1 MSYPYYGMILGSLY
15 LLFVVIRR
23 LAGELPPP
31 DADQLPPEVAAP

>member
-1 MSYPYYGMILGSLY
+1 MILGSVY

-31 DADQLPPEVAAP
+31 DADELPPEVTTP